1 MTKPITLPVKERI
14 IKFRAWDVDGE
25 QWLREDQFLIY
36 PNGTVEAWIEKDI
49 VKNTELTQFTGLRD
63 KNGKEIFEGDVV
75 KDSTPFTTET
85 VGEVV
90 YEGAQFCL
98 DDEYGTPMH
107 YGDNYKVI
115 GNIYE
120 NPELLRKTK

>member
-1 MTKPITLPVKERI
+1 MKMKTKLTPPVKEREI
-14 IKFRAWDVDGE
+14 RFRAWEPE
-25 QWLREDQFLIY
+25 QKRIY
-36 PNGTVEAWIEKDI
+36 DCSDMPVGALSDSYHPIM
-49 VKNTELTQFTGLRD
+49 QFTGLHD
-63 KNGKEIFEGDVV
+63 KNGKEIYEGDVV

-120 NPELLRKTK
+120 NPELLKDKK